1 MPVNADIQCLADGD
15 VAGDIISDNLSI
27 FRCFRDDGKI
37 NGEAI
42 DGRFCEY
49 CHMIH
54 FSLGGLCIYID
65 QVKLSR
71 FGGSKSSI
79 LIDFQ
84 NGNFLK
90 RRFFAIVIFIWSK
103 DKLLILFEIKYLPGA
118 GADWFI
124 TVGIRIRMGR
134 DDTDFSEAV
143 RESGPGLFQME
154 YNSIVIFCFYGIKH
168 AEVSSGSSFFCFIE
182 SEYDIF
188 CCECFTIGKF
198 SVFPDFVSV
207 SQPVGTDGF
216 FCCQI
221 IDQLIIFAYCKNM
234 AVENIRMPYT
244 VTYGGIKFPCN
255 HISSYRNGQFIFL
268 CGF

>member
-1 MPVNADIQCLADGD
+1 
-15 VAGDIISDNLSI
+15 
-27 FRCFRDDGKI
+27 
-37 NGEAI
+37 
-42 DGRFCEY
+42 
-49 CHMIH
+49 MIH

-124 TVGIRIRMGR
+124 AVGIRIRMGR

-143 RESGPGLFQME
+143 RESGPGLF
-154 YNSIVIFCFYGIKH
+154 SDGIQQYSH
-168 AEVSSGSSFFCFIE
+168 
-182 SEYDIF
+182 
-188 CCECFTIGKF
+188 
-198 SVFPDFVSV
+198 
-207 SQPVGTDGF
+207 
-216 FCCQI
+216 
-221 IDQLIIFAYCKNM
+221 LLLL
-234 AVENIRMPYT
+234 
-244 VTYGGIKFPCN
+244 
-255 HISSYRNGQFIFL
+255 RNQA
-268 CGF
+268 C